1 MTLPPLRSPRTSLG
15 LALLTAALGAALP
28 FAFGQA
34 MAMQPPPPHSVAVN
48 GSNLSRAD
56 FAQGRF
62 VQEDRGWTEYGAG
75 GEARFRFEE
84 TGRDEWSVYLLDR
97 SRNFA
102 IQLDVHRRMI
112 TLSANG
118 GRRTDLYPITD
129 MSAEPPVSFAINQ
142 EPRRGPDGAGKPDG
156 GDDDGDSDR
165 DDADGRGEATPVGTF
180 QREQGGA
187 AVYLQ
192 FAERLHCVVQNPS
205 QMEAFG
211 GWEQV
216 MTVPRLAMRGEDVGI
231 CAWPNG
237 FYRRAN
243 EPAVYRLHGRGALN
257 LGRLACHVVNP
268 RQMELFGGFAQLRV
282 VLPSSNLFQSREQP
296 AECADPRGAR

>member
-1 MTLPPLRSPRTSLG
+1 MTFPSRHFLRNSLCLTM
-15 LALLTAALGAALP
+15 LALALGAALP
-28 FAFGQA
+28 AAFGPAA
-34 MAMQPPPPHSVAVN
+34 MATQPPPPHEAPVN

-62 VQEDRGWTEYGAG
+62 LQEDGGWTEYGAG

-118 GRRTDLYPITD
+118 GRRSDLYPIVD
-129 MSAEPPVSFAINQ
+129 MSSQPPFSAAIGPD
-142 EPRRGPDGAGKPDG
+142 PRRGPDSAGKPDDS
-156 GDDDGDSDR
+156 DDRDEAGEDGD
-165 DDADGRGEATPVGTF
+165 APVGSFYRQRDRPAVLF
-180 QREQGGA
+180 QYA
-187 AVYLQ
+187 D
-192 FAERLHCVVQNPS
+192 RLHCTVQNPS
-205 QMEAFG
+205 QMIAFG
-211 GWEQV
+211 GWQQV
-216 MTVPRLAMRGEDVGI
+216 HTVDRLAMRGENVGI

-237 FYRRAN
+237 YYRRTN
-243 EPAVYRLHGRGALN
+243 ESTVYRLHGRGALN
-257 LGRLACHVVNP
+257 LGRRACHVVDP

-282 VLPSSNLFQSREQP
+282 VEASSNLFQSREQP
-296 AECADPRGAR
+296 GECVDLGGAR